1 MSSTESLPATVAA
14 RSKGARDQG
23 SQPEGFPHG
32 DEKHKSALECLC
44 MVAAQHAITVTVEE
58 VMRDNALTDPAV
70 DYEALVHCARKAG
83 LKAKLVHLDWS
94 GLTQIGKALPAII
107 RLKTGASLV
116 LTRVS
121 FDENA
126 PLGVVLEDP
135 NAAEGADLFVD
146 WLRFQEIWTGE
157 VLLVRRN
164 YDFKD
169 EEQPFSLKFIFAL
182 VLRERRL
189 ARDVAICAL
198 MLSFIALAPII
209 YFSLIGQKVI
219 TYRAMSTFSVL
230 SIGMLVVIVF
240 ETIFGYLR
248 SYLLEFLT
256 SRVDVR
262 LSEYMFDR
270 LLTLPIDYYERHE
283 IGRIMHDV
291 QELWKIRNFLTGQV
305 FGTVLDS
312 MVLVFF
318 LPVMVYFN
326 PTLTVVVLAFCGLI
340 VLWLLAMLP
349 TLRDA
354 TGKVVEAQTA
364 RGSFLYQTVAG
375 MRTVKSLALEGRQ
388 RREWD
393 VLVARAAKAINH
405 QAKIAAIVQT
415 GVRPLERLAVTGS
428 YGFGVYLALS
438 DKDPVHISSLFAFL
452 MLSQRV
458 AGPLMQM
465 AQLITQGDEARAAL
479 EIVKRILNQPREEG
493 IGDGGV
499 RKPLS
504 GHVEFSKVRFTY
516 KGALVPAIDGLSF
529 EIPVGATLG
538 VVGRSGSGKTT
549 VTRLL
554 QRLHAEYEGLI
565 KIDGVDVREYNVAHL
580 RRNLGVVLQENFLF
594 RGTIRENIIAAK
606 PDASFDEVVR
616 AARLAG
622 AEEFIDRLP
631 RGYDTYIYEGS
642 PNLSG
647 GQRQR
652 LAIARCM
659 ILDPKILIFD
669 EATSAL
675 DPDSESI
682 VNENIRKIAKGR
694 TVISISH
701 RLSSLVNSDAILVLE
716 RGKFL
721 DMAPHQTLLERC
733 EIYRNLWLQQNGHI
747 EAAASNRAAGRGTSL
762 V

>member
-1 MSSTESLPATVAA
+1 MASTEILPATASE
-14 RSKGARDQG
+14 RTKGSHEQG
-23 SQPEGFPHG
+23 FHG
-32 DEKHKSALECLC
+32 ADEKHKSALECLV
-44 MVAAQHAITVTVEE
+44 MVATHHAITLTVAEI
-58 VMRDNALTDPAV
+58 VRDNGLPDPVV
-70 DYEALVHCARKAG
+70 DYDALVHCARHAG
-83 LKAKLVHLDWS
+83 LKAKLVHLDWA
-94 GLTQIGKALPAII
+94 GLTQIKKAVPAII

-116 LTRVS
+116 LARVIV
-121 FDENA
+121 DGG
-126 PLGVVLEDP
+126 PLGVVLHDP
-135 NAAEGADLFVD
+135 NAAEGAELFVD

-164 YDFKD
+164 YDLKD
-169 EEQPFSLKFIFAL
+169 EEQPFSISLIASLIF
-182 VLRERRL
+182 RERKL
-189 ARDVAICAL
+189 ARDIAICAL
-198 MLSFIALAPII
+198 LLSLLALAPII
-209 YFSLIGQKVI
+209 YWTLIGQKVI
-219 TYRAMSTFSVL
+219 AYHAMNTFTVL
-230 SIGMLVVIVF
+230 TVGMLVLIVF
-240 ETIFGYLR
+240 ETIFSFLR
-248 SYLLEFLT
+248 SYLLQFLT

-270 LLTLPIDYYERHE
+270 LLALPIDFYERTE
-283 IGRIMHDV
+283 IGVVMHDV
-291 QELWKIRNFLTGQV
+291 QELWKIRNFLSGQL

-312 MVLVFF
+312 MTLLFF
-318 LPVMVYFN
+318 LPVMFAFS
-326 PTLTVVVLAFCGLI
+326 PLLTFIVLAFCGLI

-349 TLRDA
+349 ALRAA
-354 TGKVVEAQTA
+354 TGKVIIAETA
-364 RGSFLYQTVAG
+364 RGSFLYQTLAG
-375 MRTVKSLALEGRQ
+375 MRTVKSLALESRQ

-393 VLVARAAKAINH
+393 VLVARAAKAVDN
-405 QAKIAAIVQT
+405 QARVASIVQT

-428 YGFGVYLALS
+428 YAVGVYMALS
-438 DKDPVHISSLFAFL
+438 TNDPLYISALFAFL

-458 AGPLMQM
+458 AGPLMQI
-465 AQLITQGDEARAAL
+465 AQLINQGDEARAAVDV
-479 EIVKRILNQPREEG
+479 VKQLLNQPREEG

-499 RKPLS
+499 RKPLA
-504 GHVEFSKVRFTY
+504 GHVEFSKVLFTY
-516 KGALVPAIDGLSF
+516 KGALMPAIDGVSF
-529 EIPVGATLG
+529 EIPVGMTLG

-549 VTRLL
+549 LTRLL
-554 QRLHAEYEGLI
+554 QRLHSEYEGLI
-565 KIDGVDVREYNVAHL
+565 KIDGVDVREYNIAHL

-594 RGTIRENIIAAK
+594 RGTIRENIMAAK
-606 PDASFDEVVR
+606 PNATFDEVVR
-616 AARLAG
+616 AARLSG

-675 DPDSESI
+675 DPDSENI

-694 TVISISH
+694 TVIVISH

-721 DMAPHQTLLERC
+721 DMAPHQTLIERC
-733 EIYRNLWLQQNGHI
+733 EIYRSLWLQQNGHI
-747 EAAASNRAAGRGTSL
+747 EAAATSRASGRGTTL